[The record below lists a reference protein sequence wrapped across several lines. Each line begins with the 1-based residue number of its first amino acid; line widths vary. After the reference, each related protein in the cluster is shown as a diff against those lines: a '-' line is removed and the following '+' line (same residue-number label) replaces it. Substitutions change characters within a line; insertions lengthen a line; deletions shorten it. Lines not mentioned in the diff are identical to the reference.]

1 MNKTNYYKTL
11 GVEKSAT
18 TDEIKSAYRKLA
30 FKYHPD
36 KNPGDKKAEDK
47 FKEISEAY
55 EVLSD
60 EQKRSQYDQFGT
72 VSPDGQGFSG
82 HHGNAE
88 DIFQGFA
95 DIFGAM
101 FGEQHQRQRGK
112 VSYAQQG
119 HSLSKDIEISFKESF
134 IGSKRDISY
143 YHFVVCTSCKGFGS
157 KKGTPPQACSGC
169 GGSGQVRF
177 NQGIMMFMQTCPSC
191 RGEGFDIPDPCTS
204 CNGQSRVQHY
214 EKFSVNI
221 PAGIAD
227 GMELRVSQKGDAGIF
242 GGGYGD
248 LILKVHIMQDPMFKR
263 QDNNLLCS
271 VLLTYPQ
278 LVFGCQIEVESI
290 DGTKHTV
297 KIPQGCQ
304 IGKQIVISG
313 KGFPALK
320 HRSGNG
326 DFIITTKCH
335 IPTKLST
342 EEKEALS
349 TYSRLI
355 GTDITPHK
363 GDEPSIVSFFK
374 KFLG

>member
-1 MNKTNYYKTL
+1 MSYYKTL
-11 GVEKSAT
+11 GVDKSAT
-18 TDEIKSAYRKLA
+18 TEEIKSAYRKLA

-36 KNPGDKKAEDK
+36 KNPGDKKSEEK

-72 VSPDGQGFSG
+72 VSQDGQGFSG
-82 HHGNAE
+82 HNE

-101 FGEQHQRQRGK
+101 FGEQQHRRGGK

-119 HSLSKDIEISFKESF
+119 HSLSKNIEISFKESF
-134 IGSKRDISY
+134 VGVKRDVSY
-143 YHFVVCTSCKGFGS
+143 YHFITCAPCKGFGT
-157 KKGTPPQACSGC
+157 KKGTAPLACSAC

-177 NQGIMMFMQTCPSC
+177 NQGIMMFMQTCPTC
-191 RGEGFDIPDPCTS
+191 RGEGFDITDPCTS

-214 EKFSVNI
+214 EKFSLNI
-221 PAGIAD
+221 PAGVSE
-227 GMELRVSQKGDAGIF
+227 GMELRVGQKGDAGIF

-248 LILKVHIMQDPMFKR
+248 LIIKIHVQHDATFKR
-263 QDNNLLCS
+263 QDDNLLCS

-278 LVFGCQIEVESI
+278 LVFGSQIEVESI

-297 KIPQGCQ
+297 KIPQGCPV
-304 IGKQIVISG
+304 GKQIVITG
-313 KGFPALK
+313 KGFAK
-320 HRSGNG
+320 VKQRSGYG

-335 IPTKLST
+335 IPTKLSS
-342 EEKEALS
+342 EEKEALA
-349 TYSRLI
+349 TYSKLV
-355 GTDITPHK
+355 GTDVAPHK
-363 GDEPSIVSFFK
+363 GEEPSIVSFFK

>member
-1 MNKTNYYKTL
+1 MNKTNYYKML
-11 GVEKSAT
+11 GVENGAT

-60 EQKRSQYDQFGT
+60 ESKRAQYDQFGT
-72 VSPDGQGFSG
+72 VSQDGQGFSG
-82 HHGNAE
+82 HSHASQE

-101 FGEQHQRQRGK
+101 FGEQQRRGGK

-134 IGSKRDISY
+134 VGAKRDISY
-143 YHFVVCTSCKGFGS
+143 YHFVTCTPCKGFGT
-157 KKGTPPQACSGC
+157 KKGTVPQPCSGC

-177 NQGIMMFMQTCPSC
+177 NQGIMMFMQTCPTC
-191 RGEGFDIPDPCTS
+191 RGEGFDITDPCTS

-214 EKFSVNI
+214 EKFSINI

-227 GMELRVSQKGDAGIF
+227 GMELRITQKGDAGIF

-248 LILKVHIMQDPMFKR
+248 LIIKVRVTQDQTFKR
-263 QDNNLLCS
+263 QDDNLLCS

-290 DGTKHTV
+290 DGTKHSV
-297 KIPQGCQ
+297 KIPQGCP
-304 IGKQIVISG
+304 IGKQVTITG
-313 KGFPALK
+313 KGFSK
-320 HRSGNG
+320 IKQRSGHG

-335 IPTKLST
+335 IPTKLSSD
-342 EEKEALS
+342 EKEALS
-349 TYSRLI
+349 VYSKLI
-355 GTDITPHK
+355 GTDVAPHK
-363 GDEPSIVSFFK
+363 DEEPSIVSFFK